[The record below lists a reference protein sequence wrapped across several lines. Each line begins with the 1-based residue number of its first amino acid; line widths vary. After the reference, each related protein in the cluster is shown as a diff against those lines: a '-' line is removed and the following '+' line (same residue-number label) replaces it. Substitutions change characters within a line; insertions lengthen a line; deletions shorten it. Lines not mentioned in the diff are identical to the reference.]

1 MAQYITVRKPTRA
14 KRNIIMSEANNI
26 ISLPSESKTR
36 YNTLQ
41 LAGKET
47 CKTDEIFLVRFDFDM
62 KLLYGRHH
70 NRRPF
75 IYGTSVHNRLRHRVL
90 NKEIW
95 QY

>member
-36 YNTLQ
+36 YNALH

-47 CKTDEIFLVRFDFDM
+47 CKTDEIFLVRFDFDI
-62 KLLYGRHH
+62 KTLYGRH
-70 NRRPF
+70 RKSGAFVVWFF
-75 IYGTSVHNRLRHRVL
+75 IDRKKRL
-90 NKEIW
+90 I
-95 QY
+95 